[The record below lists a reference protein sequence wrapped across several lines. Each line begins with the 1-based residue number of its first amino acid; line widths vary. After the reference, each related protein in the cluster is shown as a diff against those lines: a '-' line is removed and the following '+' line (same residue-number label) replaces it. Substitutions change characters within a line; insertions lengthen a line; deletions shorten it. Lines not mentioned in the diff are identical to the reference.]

1 MASGTFF
8 TLASAP
14 YDKSLGSR
22 PFDLYVP
29 FHSLSRHN
37 TPWICQEPRKNRVL
51 RFGLS
56 FILIEPSSMLFANYF
71 KARGKIIYPPS
82 GYGSAGLWLPLSNW
96 WSRRIFFSVAYL
108 YNSRH
113 WHFKVHG
120 LMTDCLFFFLDLHT
134 AGGNRKCQKWHDHMS
149 KVSKMTFLT

>member
-56 FILIEPSSMLFANYF
+56 FIFIGPSSMLFANYF
-71 KARGKIIYPPS
+71 KARGQIIYPPS
-82 GYGSAGLWLPLSNW
+82 SYGSAGLWLPLSNW
-96 WSRRIFFSVAYL
+96 WSRRIFFSLAYL
-108 YNSRH
+108 YNSRLNVNKPLNAQLRH
-113 WHFKVHG
+113 CHFKVWSYVSELFSG
-120 LMTDCLFFFLDLHT
+120 LE
-134 AGGNRKCQKWHDHMS
+134 RKGD
-149 KVSKMTFLT
+149 